1 MNKMILR
8 TIGLMSVC
16 LLFLASTA
24 WAQSPIGIWKTI
36 DDETNKPKSLVEI
49 FEKDGKLHGKV
60 IKLFRGP
67 DEDPDPVC
75 DKCDED
81 DPRYNKK
88 VIGMEILKGLE
99 KDSDTEWED
108 GKILDPKNG
117 SVYSCYIELVE
128 PNKLKLRGFIG
139 VSLLGRTQY
148 WHREE

>member
-1 MNKMILR
+1 MNALFFRRMGLLAASLLIL
-8 TIGLMSVC
+8 TG
-16 LLFLASTA
+16 A
-24 WAQSPIGIWKTI
+24 WAQSPVGVWKTI

-49 FEKDGKLHGKV
+49 YEKDGKLYGKV
-60 IKLFRGP
+60 TKLFRGP

-88 VIGMEILKGLE
+88 VLGMEILKGLE
-99 KDSDTEWED
+99 KESDTEWEG

-117 SVYSCYIELVE
+117 SVYSCYVELVE

-139 VSLLGRTQY
+139 FSLLGRTQY
-148 WHREE
+148 WHRQ

>member
-1 MNKMILR
+1 MFR
-8 TIGLMSVC
+8 TIGLFSVC
-16 LLFLASTA
+16 LLFMASA

-36 DDETNKPKSLVEI
+36 DDETNQPKSLVEI
-49 FEKDGKLHGKV
+49 FEKDGKLYGKV
-60 IKLFRGP
+60 TKLFRGP

-88 VIGMEILKGLE
+88 VVGMQILEGLE
-99 KDSDTEWED
+99 KESDTEWEN

-117 SVYSCYIELVE
+117 SIYSCYIVLEE

-139 VSLLGRTQY
+139 FSLLGRTQY
-148 WHREE
+148 WHRQ